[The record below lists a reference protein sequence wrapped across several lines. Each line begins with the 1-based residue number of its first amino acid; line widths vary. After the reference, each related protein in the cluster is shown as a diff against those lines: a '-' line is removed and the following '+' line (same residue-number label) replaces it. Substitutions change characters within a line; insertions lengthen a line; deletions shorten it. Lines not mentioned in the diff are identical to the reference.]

1 MQIMEL
7 FHCSHIKSNAIK
19 KQTIN
24 PLKLHFVVL
33 YNCDPRIYL
42 CLLPLSAAVW
52 FSATGCILDLC
63 SKICNVLK
71 HIITNRDI
79 RKVKKMMEKLFPCS
93 DEDSDITCRSEETL
107 PLDTF
112 TC

>member
-33 YNCDPRIYL
+33 YNCGPRIYL